1 MPDSRRSIPLRPTA
15 PALSEREQSILR
27 LVVQRFVQ
35 TAAPVGSRVI
45 SEEDEIVLSSASLR
59 NTMSRLEALGYLGH
73 PHTSAGRVPTELG
86 YRFYVDSLMN
96 VAGLTPG
103 DEAILRQS
111 LDALYGD
118 IEALTRTSSRLL
130 GQLSQLLGVVLTP
143 KLATGTLDRIDVV
156 PLSSSRVMFVLEVR
170 GGLVRTIIAEADAE
184 IRRSD
189 LPRLVTLLNE
199 RLAGLS
205 LGEIRKTGAARL
217 DEGLQLLDGPVPLA
231 CVPDDRRE
239 AGVVA
244 AQRDHGDV
252 DVLGRR
258 QLEHRMVPES
268 LIGIVRVLELRIAE
282 VLRLCAGRTEDRDV
296 GVEARVRAAQQRKA
310 TRGPVEAGDVAAVG
324 GGGVL
329 PLAVPVIGTL
339 ADAVGVEVP
348 DDAERPVLCVGGV
361 GLGHCGRG
369 RGHRRHDEDDGRKSG
384 TVAESGA
391 LAGGDRRGWL
401 HRHQV
406 SSGGARQQE
415 RRAAAGSTARG
426 VAPPSQRAHPPR
438 VRPSDTDRRTGDG
451 RRARAT
457 VVSDGGD
464 RRRPGRDR
472 RDHRRFRSGDGYDLR

>member
-45 SEEDEIVLSSASLR
+45 SEEDEIVLSSASIR

-184 IRRSD
+184 IQRSD

-217 DEGLQLLDGPVPLA
+217 DDLLGDPSTPDPAGLVRLV
-231 CVPDDRRE
+231 VRE
-239 AGVVA
+239 ADTLFREPPNRRAQVGSPHHLVAQPEFQDPEVV
-244 AQRDHGDV
+244 RG
-252 DVLGRR
+252 LI
-258 QLEHRMVPES
+258 RMVEDGEAVVHLLEADPVEPGDEDAS
-268 LIGIVRVLELRIAE
+268 AIVLIGRELTTDLTGDAIAAPDYAVVTAPYRVGDTI
-282 VLRLCAGRTEDRDV
+282 GRV
-296 GVEARVRAAQQRKA
+296 GVIGPTRMDYGRAVALVERVASLLSRSAA
-310 TRGPVEAGDVAAVG
+310 
-324 GGGVL
+324 
-329 PLAVPVIGTL
+329 
-339 ADAVGVEVP
+339 
-348 DDAERPVLCVGGV
+348 
-361 GLGHCGRG
+361 
-369 RGHRRHDEDDGRKSG
+369 
-384 TVAESGA
+384 
-391 LAGGDRRGWL
+391 
-401 HRHQV
+401 
-406 SSGGARQQE
+406 
-415 RRAAAGSTARG
+415 
-426 VAPPSQRAHPPR
+426 
-438 VRPSDTDRRTGDG
+438 
-451 RRARAT
+451 
-457 VVSDGGD
+457 
-464 RRRPGRDR
+464 
-472 RDHRRFRSGDGYDLR
+472 

>member
-45 SEEDEIVLSSASLR
+45 SEEDEIVLSSASIR

-184 IRRSD
+184 PEFQDPEVVRGLIRM
-189 LPRLVTLLNE
+189 
-199 RLAGLS
+199 
-205 LGEIRKTGAARL
+205 GE
-217 DEGLQLLDGPVPLA
+217 DG
-231 CVPDDRRE
+231 E
-239 AGVVA
+239 AGVHLLEADPVEP
-244 AQRDHGDV
+244 GDEDASAIV
-252 DVLGRR
+252 
-258 QLEHRMVPES
+258 
-268 LIGIVRVLELRIAE
+268 LIGRELTTDLTGDAIAAPDYAVVTAPYRVGDTS
-282 VLRLCAGRTEDRDV
+282 GRV
-296 GVEARVRAAQQRKA
+296 GVSGPTRMDYGRAVALVERVASLLSRSAA
-310 TRGPVEAGDVAAVG
+310 
-324 GGGVL
+324 
-329 PLAVPVIGTL
+329 
-339 ADAVGVEVP
+339 
-348 DDAERPVLCVGGV
+348 
-361 GLGHCGRG
+361 
-369 RGHRRHDEDDGRKSG
+369 
-384 TVAESGA
+384 
-391 LAGGDRRGWL
+391 
-401 HRHQV
+401 
-406 SSGGARQQE
+406 
-415 RRAAAGSTARG
+415 
-426 VAPPSQRAHPPR
+426 
-438 VRPSDTDRRTGDG
+438 
-451 RRARAT
+451 
-457 VVSDGGD
+457 
-464 RRRPGRDR
+464 
-472 RDHRRFRSGDGYDLR
+472 

>member
-45 SEEDEIVLSSASLR
+45 SEEDEIVLSSASIR

-217 DEGLQLLDGPVPLA
+217 DDLLGDPSTPDPAGLVRLV
-231 CVPDDRRE
+231 VRE
-239 AGVVA
+239 ADTLFREPPNRRAQVGSPHHLVA
-244 AQRDHGDV
+244 Q
-252 DVLGRR
+252 
-258 QLEHRMVPES
+258 PEFQDPEV
-268 LIGIVRVLELRIAE
+268 VRVLIRMVEDGEAVVHLLEADPVEPGDEDASAIVLIGRELTTDLTGDAIAAPDYA
-282 VLRLCAGRTEDRDV
+282 VVTAPYRVGDTIGRV
-296 GVEARVRAAQQRKA
+296 GVIGPTRMDYGRAVALVERVASLLSRSAA
-310 TRGPVEAGDVAAVG
+310 
-324 GGGVL
+324 
-329 PLAVPVIGTL
+329 
-339 ADAVGVEVP
+339 
-348 DDAERPVLCVGGV
+348 
-361 GLGHCGRG
+361 
-369 RGHRRHDEDDGRKSG
+369 
-384 TVAESGA
+384 
-391 LAGGDRRGWL
+391 
-401 HRHQV
+401 
-406 SSGGARQQE
+406 
-415 RRAAAGSTARG
+415 
-426 VAPPSQRAHPPR
+426 
-438 VRPSDTDRRTGDG
+438 
-451 RRARAT
+451 
-457 VVSDGGD
+457 
-464 RRRPGRDR
+464 
-472 RDHRRFRSGDGYDLR
+472 